1 MEELQGVGTY
11 AEFKQQL
18 DTELSNQ
25 AESFVRTGY
34 LLKIARDTEILAES
48 GYSTVTEFAKAEYGF
63 EKDYVSRYIAINDR
77 YSENG
82 YSEQIQ
88 DKYKGFGF
96 AKLSEMLTL
105 PDAIIESMS
114 PLMTRRE
121 IQEVKK
127 EVKEEEK
134 ITEIE
139 VILEGQKEEQKIL
152 SNNLQKHLNQY
163 MYDWR
168 ERYKEIFEYIK
179 GQDRTHDKDIENIL
193 DVIAPSGVAMIAA
206 RIRGIGSL
214 MLSVKGKDN
223 DLNLINTR
231 GCTTETYTWKKLIDI
246 LETMC
251 TGNTAV
257 ESWESIYGEEYKVE
271 KKIDEVAPVQQNEKS
286 KEETVQQN
294 KVVESKNE
302 EKLDEPK
309 NNQEEPRQVEIAEEQ
324 IPGQAYIEDYKEV
337 LPEKTV
343 EAQDEPI
350 EEELGDNNEVEE
362 DKHTVVVVK
371 EEIREEEGCRFCNGE
386 EVIAS
391 HDGDFT
397 LKVTDRG
404 YISVKFDNGEHQ
416 ESAIF
421 ELKRCP
427 ECGKLLREE

>member
-1 MEELQGVGTY
+1 MEELQRVGTY
-11 AEFKQQL
+11 AEFKKQL

-34 LLKIARDTEILAES
+34 LLKIARDTEILVES

-134 ITEIE
+134 LTDIE
-139 VILEGQKEEQKIL
+139 VILEGQTEEQKVL

-163 MYDWR
+163 MYEWR
-168 ERYKEIFEYIK
+168 ERYKEIFEYLK
-179 GQDRTHDKDIENIL
+179 GQERTYEKDIENIL
-193 DVIAPSGVAMIAA
+193 DVIAPSGIAMIGA

-223 DLNLINTR
+223 NLDLINTR
-231 GCTTETYTWKKLIDI
+231 EISTETYTWKELIEI

-271 KKIDEVAPVQQNEKS
+271 KKIEEVAPVQQE
-286 KEETVQQN
+286 KEEVKQV
-294 KVVESKNE
+294 KAESKVE
-302 EKLDEPK
+302 DKERVPKEQQEPK
-309 NNQEEPRQVEIAEEQ
+309 GNSNSIETEEQ

-337 LPEKTV
+337 LPDDYKETLSDKESEEQLIV
-343 EAQDEPI
+343 
-350 EEELGDNNEVEE
+350 EEEEN
-362 DKHTVVVVK
+362 TVVVVT
-371 EEIREEEGCRFCNGE
+371 EETRQEEGCKFCNGE
-386 EVIAS
+386 EVITS

-397 LKVTDRG
+397 LKVTERG
-404 YISVKFDNGEHQ
+404 YISVRFDNGEHQ

>member
-1 MEELQGVGTY
+1 MEELQRVGTY
-11 AEFKQQL
+11 AEFKRQL

-82 YSEQIQ
+82 YSEQIK

-134 ITEIE
+134 ITDIE
-139 VILEGQKEEQKIL
+139 VILEGQKKEQKVL

-163 MYDWR
+163 MYEWR

-179 GQDRTHDKDIENIL
+179 DRERTYEKDIENIL
-193 DVIAPSGVAMIAA
+193 DVIAPSGIAMIGA

-223 DLNLINTR
+223 NLDLINTR
-231 GCTTETYTWKKLIDI
+231 ESSTETYTWKELIEI

-257 ESWESIYGEEYKVE
+257 ESWESIYGEEYKEE
-271 KKIDEVAPVQQNEKS
+271 KKIEEVAPVQQEKQEV
-286 KEETVQQN
+286 KEVKT
-294 KVVESKNE
+294 ESKVE
-302 EKLDEPK
+302 DKVRVPKEQQEPK
-309 NNQEEPRQVEIAEEQ
+309 EYSNSVEIEEQ
-324 IPGQAYIEDYKEV
+324 IQGQAYIEDYKEV
-337 LPEKTV
+337 LPDDYKKTLLDKESEEQLV
-343 EAQDEPI
+343 V
-350 EEELGDNNEVEE
+350 EEEE
-362 DKHTVVVVK
+362 KTVVVVTEETRREEDCK
-371 EEIREEEGCRFCNGE
+371 FCLGEEI
-386 EVIAS
+386 IAS
-391 HDGDFT
+391 HDGVFK
-397 LKVTDRG
+397 LKVTHSD
-404 YISVKFDNGEHQ
+404 YVSVSMDTGETQ

-421 ELKRCP
+421 ELKYCP
-427 ECGKLLREE
+427 NCGKQIKEN

>member
-1 MEELQGVGTY
+1 MEELQRVGTY

-134 ITEIE
+134 LTDIE
-139 VILEGQKEEQKIL
+139 VILEGQKEEQKVL
-152 SNNLQKHLNQY
+152 SNNLQKYLNQY
-163 MYDWR
+163 MYEWR
-168 ERYKEIFEYIK
+168 ERYKEIFEYLK
-179 GQDRTHDKDIENIL
+179 GQERTYEKDIENIL
-193 DVIAPSGVAMIAA
+193 DVIAPSGIAMIGA

-223 DLNLINTR
+223 NLDLINTR
-231 GCTTETYTWKKLIDI
+231 ESSTETYTWKELIEI

-271 KKIDEVAPVQQNEKS
+271 KKIEEVAPVQQEKQEV
-286 KEETVQQN
+286 KQVKT
-294 KVVESKNE
+294 ESKVE
-302 EKLDEPK
+302 DKERVPKEQQEPK
-309 NNQEEPRQVEIAEEQ
+309 GNSNSIETEEQ

-337 LPEKTV
+337 LPDDYKETLSDKESEEQLIV
-343 EAQDEPI
+343 
-350 EEELGDNNEVEE
+350 EEEEN
-362 DKHTVVVVK
+362 TVVVVT
-371 EEIREEEGCRFCNGE
+371 EETRLEEGCKFCNGE
-386 EVIAS
+386 EVITS

-397 LKVTDRG
+397 LKVTERG
-404 YISVKFDNGEHQ
+404 YISVRFDNGEHQ

>member
-1 MEELQGVGTY
+1 MEELQRVGTY
-11 AEFKQQL
+11 AEFKKQL

-34 LLKIARDTEILAES
+34 LLKIARDTEILVES

-105 PDAIIESMS
+105 SDAIIESMS

-134 ITEIE
+134 LTDIE
-139 VILEGQKEEQKIL
+139 VILEGQTEEQKVL

-163 MYDWR
+163 MYEWR

-179 GQDRTHDKDIENIL
+179 GRERTYEKDIENIL
-193 DVIAPSGVAMIAA
+193 DVIAPSGIAMIGA

-223 DLNLINTR
+223 NLDLINTR
-231 GCTTETYTWKKLIDI
+231 ESSTETYTWKELIEI

-271 KKIDEVAPVQQNEKS
+271 KKIEEVAPVQQEKQEV
-286 KEETVQQN
+286 KEAKT
-294 KVVESKNE
+294 ESKVE
-302 EKLDEPK
+302 DKERVPK
-309 NNQEEPRQVEIAEEQ
+309 EQQEQKEYSNSVEIEEQ
-324 IPGQAYIEDYKEV
+324 IQEQAYIEDYKEV
-337 LPEKTV
+337 LPDDYKETLEEQPV
-343 EAQDEPI
+343 V
-350 EEELGDNNEVEE
+350 EEEE
-362 DKHTVVVVK
+362 HTVVVVT
-371 EEIREEEGCRFCNGE
+371 EETKQEEDCKFCNGE

-391 HDGDFT
+391 HDGVFK
-397 LKVTDRG
+397 LKVTHSD
-404 YISVKFDNGEHQ
+404 YVSVSMDTGEIQ

-421 ELKRCP
+421 ELKYCP
-427 ECGKLLREE
+427 NCGKQLKEN

>member
-1 MEELQGVGTY
+1 MEELQKVATY
-11 AEFKQQL
+11 KEFKQQL

-134 ITEIE
+134 ITDIE
-139 VILEGQKEEQKIL
+139 VILEGQKEEQKTL

-168 ERYKEIFEYIK
+168 VRYKEIFEYIK
-179 GQDRTHDKDIENIL
+179 GQDRTHEKDIENIL
-193 DVIAPSGVAMIAA
+193 DIIAPSGIAMIGA
-206 RIRGIGSL
+206 RIRGLGSL

-223 DLNLINTR
+223 NLDLINTR
-231 GCTTETYTWKKLIDI
+231 ESSTEAYTWKDLIEA
-246 LETMC
+246 LENMC
-251 TGNTAV
+251 TGNTAE

-271 KKIDEVAPVQQNEKS
+271 QVIEEVAPVQQNEKP

-294 KVVESKNE
+294 RAVESKNE
-302 EKLDEPK
+302 EKLVEPK
-309 NNQEEPRQVEIAEEQ
+309 KNKEESIQVETAEEQ

-343 EAQDEPI
+343 ETQDES
-350 EEELGDNNEVEE
+350 GDNNKVEE
-362 DKHTVVVVK
+362 DKHTVVIVT
-371 EEIREEEGCRFCNGE
+371 EEIRDKEGCTFCNGE

-397 LKVTDRG
+397 LKVTERG